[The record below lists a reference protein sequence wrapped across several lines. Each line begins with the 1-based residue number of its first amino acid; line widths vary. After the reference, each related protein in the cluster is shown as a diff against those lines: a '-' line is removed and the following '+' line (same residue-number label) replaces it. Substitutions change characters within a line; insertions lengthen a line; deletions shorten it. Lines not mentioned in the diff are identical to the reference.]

1 MIVRDHMEA
10 FEEALA
16 TGRLTLENVDNWMYM
31 YSDENGKDFFKHIDT
46 REYLA

>member
-1 MIVRDHMEA
+1 MIERDHMEA

-16 TGRLTLENVDNWMYM
+16 TGRLTLENVDDWMYM
-31 YSDENGKDFFKHIDT
+31 YTENGKDCFKNIDT